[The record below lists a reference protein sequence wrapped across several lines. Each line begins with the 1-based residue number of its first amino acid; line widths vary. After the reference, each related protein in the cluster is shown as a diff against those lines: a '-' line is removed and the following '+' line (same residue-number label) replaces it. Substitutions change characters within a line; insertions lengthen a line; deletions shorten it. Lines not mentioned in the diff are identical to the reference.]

1 MTTALQIGRKQ
12 LVEITDAGR
21 AAMDEADGWLRDRQ
35 EAETKLTVLREQ
47 YAETKEVRENLV
59 AVGEMANCPTCT
71 RPMHGAYRSVLELLD
86 AQMDSLRGD
95 AHYFTQR
102 LAQLAESPAIVSDE
116 SGQVDD
122 AFPAAL
128 FDDDDDQ
135 ELPF

>member
-1 MTTALQIGRKQ
+1 MTTALQIGQKQ
-12 LVEITDAGR
+12 VVELTDAGR
-21 AAMDEADGWLRDRQ
+21 AAMDEADRWLRGRH
-35 EAETKLTVLREQ
+35 EAEIKLTVLRDQ

-71 RPMHGAYRSVLELLD
+71 RPMHDAYRSVLDLLD
-86 AQMDSLRGD
+86 AQMDSLRAD

-116 SGQVDD
+116 GGQVDD
-122 AFPAAL
+122 AFSAAL
-128 FDDDDDQ
+128 FDDDGDQ